1 MDIDLLSTAYSIL
14 AVVAVGSALGVVF
27 GRSPVASLLFMVSS
41 LASIAGIFVILE
53 AHFLAAIQVMVYAGA
68 IMVLFLFVIML
79 LNLGHDYQQDLKGW
93 AWSMVALFV
102 SGGIG
107 GVLVQRFLDLRGT
120 GLSLGL
126 GLPNGNALDRSIEE
140 LGALGVI
147 AEPLYTT
154 YVVPFEITGILLLVA
169 IVGALVLAKRNVEGG
184 GTVDGGAAGGEG
196 GR

>member
-1 MDIDLLSTAYSIL
+1 VDVTILNLVFYAL
-14 AVVAVGSALGVVF
+14 AVVAIGSALGVVF
-27 GRSPVASLLFMVSS
+27 GRSPVASLLFMVSTLGS
-41 LASIAGIFVILE
+41 VAGIYVLLE

-79 LNLGHDYQQDLKGW
+79 LNLGHDYQQDLRGW
-93 AWSMVALFV
+93 AFSLLALGV

-107 GVLVQRFLDLRGT
+107 GLLVQRFFDLEAA

-126 GLPNGNALDRSIEE
+126 AGVGASELDASIQE

-169 IVGALVLAKRNVEGG
+169 IVGALVLAKRNVEGSG
-184 GTVDGGAAGGEG
+184 RGGEDLQ
-196 GR
+196 